1 MNRLIILALIV
12 CSSMMATAC
21 KGSKSE
27 ASNAVSEQPQQAVNL
42 AEVPFLKAM
51 GLDVSKVAIGTEYDT
66 KIFATDAG
74 QGKEVRLTDKQVKQL
89 LGGAPLIDLGEG
101 GAPFVVGAKAFADNV
116 MLVFWHEVGDGH
128 ELILATYNAEKGD
141 FRDIAT
147 TPSWEFTQEWDG
159 ENIEGQTQTYDH
171 CRATF
176 NTDGFVL
183 HRKNGRNL
191 GGKSVWSQ
199 ERDYNFAITADGIIK
214 LNKID
219 VKPLKGKQ
227 AGEYYEPTPEV
238 ESIYDVNYYS
248 YNDMEALATLDNLAS
263 TYFNREN
270 TKEPVMTMV
279 MNFMRGR
286 TQQLLQYIAV
296 HKPAAL
302 IEALHECITKEWTDK
317 GVLYDAIQEMPD
329 ASAKKYLNELT
340 AQWGPEGAV
349 G

>member
-141 FRDIAT
+141 LRDIST

-159 ENIEGQTQTYDH
+159 ENIEGQIQTYDH

-176 NTDGFVL
+176 SAGGFVL

-199 ERDYNFAITADGIIK
+199 ERDYNFAIIFGFIPLVVPRKGFSPHIPAPDFLFSSIHPKPTKPTIPPQKKEHSLLVLPSVHAIINFATEFFEMFTK
-214 LNKID
+214 
-219 VKPLKGKQ
+219 KQ
-227 AGEYYEPTPEV
+227 
-238 ESIYDVNYYS
+238 S
-248 YNDMEALATLDNLAS
+248 
-263 TYFNREN
+263 
-270 TKEPVMTMV
+270 
-279 MNFMRGR
+279 
-286 TQQLLQYIAV
+286 
-296 HKPAAL
+296 
-302 IEALHECITKEWTDK
+302 
-317 GVLYDAIQEMPD
+317 
-329 ASAKKYLNELT
+329 
-340 AQWGPEGAV
+340 
-349 G
+349 

>member
-1 MNRLIILALIV
+1 M
-12 CSSMMATAC
+12 
-21 KGSKSE
+21 
-27 ASNAVSEQPQQAVNL
+27 
-42 AEVPFLKAM
+42 
-51 GLDVSKVAIGTEYDT
+51 
-66 KIFATDAG
+66 
-74 QGKEVRLTDKQVKQL
+74 
-89 LGGAPLIDLGEG
+89 
-101 GAPFVVGAKAFADNV
+101 
-116 MLVFWHEVGDGH
+116 
-128 ELILATYNAEKGD
+128 
-141 FRDIAT
+141 
-147 TPSWEFTQEWDG
+147 
-159 ENIEGQTQTYDH
+159 
-171 CRATF
+171 
-176 NTDGFVL
+176 L

-191 GGKSVWSQ
+191 DGKSVWSQ
-199 ERDYNFAITADGIIK
+199 ERDYYFSITADGIIK

-302 IEALHECITKEWTDK
+302 IEALHECIAKGWIDK
-317 GVLYDAIQEMPD
+317 SVLYDAIQEMPD
-329 ASAKKYLNELT
+329 ASAKKYLNDLT

>member
-1 MNRLIILALIV
+1 M
-12 CSSMMATAC
+12 
-21 KGSKSE
+21 
-27 ASNAVSEQPQQAVNL
+27 
-42 AEVPFLKAM
+42 
-51 GLDVSKVAIGTEYDT
+51 
-66 KIFATDAG
+66 
-74 QGKEVRLTDKQVKQL
+74 RLTDKQVKQL

-101 GAPFVVGAKAFADNV
+101 GTPFVVGAKAFADNV

-141 FRDIAT
+141 LRDIAT

-159 ENIEGQTQTYDH
+159 ENIEGQIQTYDH

-176 NTDGFVL
+176 SADGFVL

-191 GGKSVWSQ
+191 DGKSVWSQ

-279 MNFMRGR
+279 MNFMRDR

-302 IEALHECITKEWTDK
+302 IEALHECITKEWIDK
-317 GVLYDAIQEMPD
+317 SVLYDAIQEMPD
-329 ASAKKYLNELT
+329 ASAKKYLNDLT

>member
-101 GAPFVVGAKAFADNV
+101 SAPFVVGAKAFADNV

-141 FRDIAT
+141 LRDIAT

-159 ENIEGQTQTYDH
+159 ENIEGQTQTFDH

-176 NTDGFVL
+176 SADGFVL
-183 HRKNGRNL
+183 LRKNGRNL
-191 GGKSVWSQ
+191 DGKSVWSQ
-199 ERDYNFAITADGIIK
+199 ERDYYFSITADGIIK

-302 IEALHECITKEWTDK
+302 IEALHQCITKEWIDK
-317 GVLYDAIQEMPD
+317 SVLYDAIQEMPD
-329 ASAKKYLNELT
+329 ASAKKYLNDLT